1 MATGTY
7 KSAKRVERNG
17 RLVAFEGEEMT
28 MDEAIQRGLVKE
40 PKPKASAKGK
50 AEGQKPEE
58 ETKEPDEDSKEA

>member
-7 KSAKRVERNG
+7 KSTKRVERNG

-40 PKPKASAKGK
+40 SKPKAPANGK
-50 AEGQKPEE
+50 AEEQKPEE
-58 ETKEPDEDSKEA
+58 ETKEA